1 VVEPERQQLQQPH
14 RLLVEL
20 QQLLH
25 QLLQRIHHHDI
36 YPTSK
41 PLTMRHLL

>member
-1 VVEPERQQLQQPH
+1 VVALERQQPH

-25 QLLQRIHHHDI
+25 QLLQHMHCYDI
-36 YPTSK
+36 YPMSK
-41 PLTMRHLL
+41 PLIMRHLL